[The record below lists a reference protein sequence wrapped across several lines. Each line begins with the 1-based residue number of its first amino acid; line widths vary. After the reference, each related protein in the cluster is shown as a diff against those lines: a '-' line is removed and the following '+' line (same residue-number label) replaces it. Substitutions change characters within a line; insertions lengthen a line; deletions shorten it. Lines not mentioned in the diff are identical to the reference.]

1 LSPFSSAGHALSVQT
16 EQRGDQDGLVFPM
29 SGGRIS
35 FAEWDA
41 ASMAL
46 ARSLLELGL
55 APGDHIALLAE
66 NRIEWPVAQ
75 IAASRAGL
83 VLVPLNTH

>member
-1 LSPFSSAGHALSVQT
+1 MIFAAW
-16 EQRGDQDGLVFPM
+16 DG
-29 SGGRIS
+29 
-35 FAEWDA
+35 A
-41 ASMAL
+41 ASAL

-75 IAASRAGL
+75 IAASRARL
-83 VLVPLNTH
+83 VLSP